1 MNGDAGVHA
10 RVPMRVTNG
19 MRGESIVRYDDR
31 QPVRGRALLPA
42 IAAGLGAGLAVFY
55 IARLLAER
63 APLLADETADETEA
77 PPRNAASARTRG

>member
-1 MNGDAGVHA
+1 M
-10 RVPMRVTNG
+10 METNG
-19 MRGESIVRYDDR
+19 TRDESMVRYDDR

-63 APLLADETADETEA
+63 APLGVEQPVAGIQDTALT
-77 PPRNAASARTRG
+77 RTRG

>member
-1 MNGDAGVHA
+1 M
-10 RVPMRVTNG
+10 METNG
-19 MRGESIVRYDDR
+19 TRDESMVRYDDR

-63 APLLADETADETEA
+63 APLLT
-77 PPRNAASARTRG
+77 RTRG

>member
-1 MNGDAGVHA
+1 M
-10 RVPMRVTNG
+10 TETKG
-19 MRGESIVRYDDR
+19 MRDESIVRYDDR

-63 APLLADETADETEA
+63 APLGLE
-77 PPRNAASARTRG
+77 PPDAAARDIALARTRG

>member
-1 MNGDAGVHA
+1 MT
-10 RVPMRVTNG
+10 VTNET
-19 MRGESIVRYDDR
+19 RDESIVRYDDR

-63 APLLADETADETEA
+63 APLEPPAARHTALT
-77 PPRNAASARTRG
+77 RTRG